1 MFVVGNFMEAVA
13 HILAVVLRLYMWLI
27 IIRAL
32 ISWVQPDP
40 RNPIVQFLIRA
51 TEPVLAPIRRRLPT
65 AGIGIDF
72 SPMVVILVIYFLQG
86 FLVASLRDLAVTL
99 R

>member
-1 MFVVGNFMEAVA
+1 MFALGNVIIGIAK
-13 HILAVVLRLYMWLI
+13 VLDIVLNLYMWVL

-40 RNPIVQFLIRA
+40 RNPIVQFLIRV

-65 AGIGIDF
+65 GATGIDF
-72 SPMVVILVIYFLQG
+72 SPMVVILAIYFLQG
-86 FLVASLRDLAVTL
+86 FLVASLRELAWTL

>member
-1 MFVVGNFMEAVA
+1 VFIVSNFMGAVA
-13 HILAVVLRLYMWLI
+13 QILGIVLRLYMWLI

-40 RNPIVQFLIRA
+40 RNPIVQLLLRV
-51 TEPVLAPIRRRLPT
+51 TEPVLGPIRRRLPSW
-65 AGIGIDF
+65 GVGIDF
-72 SPMVVILVIYFLQG
+72 SPMVVILAIYFLQG
-86 FLVASLRDLAVTL
+86 FLVASLHELAWAL

>member
-1 MFVVGNFMEAVA
+1 MFIIGNLMQAVA
-13 HILAVVLRLYMWLI
+13 HILAIVLRTYMWLI

-32 ISWVQPDP
+32 LSWVHPDP

-65 AGIGIDF
+65 WGTGIDF
-72 SPMVVILVIYFLQG
+72 SPLVVILAIYFLQG
-86 FLVASLRDLAVTL
+86 SFVASLRELAWTL

>member
-1 MFVVGNFMEAVA
+1 MFIASNFMEAAA
-13 HILAVVLRLYMWLI
+13 HVLATVLRLYMWLI

-40 RNPIVQFLIRA
+40 RNPIVQFLIRV
-51 TEPVLAPIRRRLPT
+51 TEPVLGPIRRRLPT
-65 AGIGIDF
+65 SGTGIDF
-72 SPMVVILVIYFLQG
+72 SPMIVILAIYFLQG
-86 FLVASLRDLAVTL
+86 FLVASLREMAWTL

>member
-1 MFVVGNFMEAVA
+1 MFVASNFLIAVA
-13 HILAVVLRLYMWLI
+13 GVLHTVLRLFMWLI

-40 RNPIVQFLIRA
+40 RNPIVQFLLRA
-51 TEPVLAPIRRRLPT
+51 TEPVLAPVRRRLPMWGT
-65 AGIGIDF
+65 GIDF
-72 SPMVVILVIYFLQG
+72 SPMVVILAIYFVQG
-86 FLVASLRDLAVTL
+86 FLVTSLQQLAWTL

>member
-1 MFVVGNFMEAVA
+1 MFFVGNFMGAVA
-13 HILAVVLRLYMWLI
+13 HILAVVLRLYIWLI

-32 ISWVQPDP
+32 VSWVQPDP
-40 RNPIVQFLIRA
+40 RNPIVQFLIRV

-65 AGIGIDF
+65 TGIGIDF
-72 SPMVVILVIYFLQG
+72 SPMIVILTIYFLQG
-86 FLVASLRDLAVTL
+86 FLVASLRELTWTL

>member
-1 MFVVGNFMEAVA
+1 VFIIGNFMQAVA
-13 HILAVVLRLYMWLI
+13 HILAIVLRVYMWLI

-32 ISWVQPDP
+32 LSWVQPDP
-40 RNPIVQFLIRA
+40 RNPIVQLLIRA

-65 AGIGIDF
+65 WGTRIDF
-72 SPMVVILVIYFLQG
+72 SPMVVILAIYFLQG
-86 FLVASLRDLAVTL
+86 FLVASLRELAWNL

>member
-1 MFVVGNFMEAVA
+1 MFIVSNFMEAVA
-13 HILAVVLRLYMWLI
+13 HILATVLRLYMWLI

-32 ISWVQPDP
+32 VSWVRPDP
-40 RNPIVQFLIRA
+40 RNLIVQFLIRA

-65 AGIGIDF
+65 WGPGIDF
-72 SPMVVILVIYFLQG
+72 SPMVVLLAIYFLQG
-86 FLVASLRDLAVTL
+86 FLVASLREMAWTL